1 MALLLDSVLCFATCC
16 NVYICI
22 YILIDIYLYIY
33 FCRYIGGSIATNS
46 EVTGASIAATA
57 ASHGMEVA
65 VEQGMASA
73 FIG

>member
-22 YILIDIYLYIY
+22 YILIDIY